1 MRAVSNSSMHSKC
14 PSGLDLEQM
23 LFYFSRYQGGFLGCS
38 VVKNPP
44 AKAGDVGSIPGLERS
59 PRPRLQHPPPGD
71 SLEEERAW
79 TEEPGGLQSMGSQRV
94 VDTTKYARMQ
104 VPRVS
109 HVLSTFLGAGT
120 E

>member
-44 AKAGDVGSIPGLERS
+44 AKAGDVGSIPGLED
-59 PRPRLQHPPPGD
+59 PM
-71 SLEEERAW
+71 EEGMATHSSIPAW
-79 TEEPGGLQSMGSQRV
+79 RIPWTKEPGGLQSMGCRES
-94 VDTTKYARMQ
+94 DI
-104 VPRVS
+104 
-109 HVLSTFLGAGT
+109 